1 MPSSLRYEL
10 FSPSEPI
17 GALILIIG
25 VLFTSLTF
33 LVFFN
38 VSRDIDSM
46 ADTRRKQLLIKEQNQ
61 KIAKLYP
68 KKIVDKS
75 DY

>member
-46 ADTRRKQLLIKEQNQ
+46 ADTRRKQLLIKKKNQ